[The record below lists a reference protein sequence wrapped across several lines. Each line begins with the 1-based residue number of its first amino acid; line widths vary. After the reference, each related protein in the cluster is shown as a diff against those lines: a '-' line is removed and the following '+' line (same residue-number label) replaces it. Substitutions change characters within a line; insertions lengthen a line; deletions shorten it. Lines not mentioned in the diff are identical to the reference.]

1 MEYRVV
7 SEKRI
12 IELWSQV
19 NRLIKAGFVPQGGVS
34 FTGNYY
40 IQAMVKNSKGSK
52 GVFQN
57 I

>member
-1 MEYRVV
+1 MEYRIV
-7 SEKRI
+7 SAQRMT
-12 IELWSQV
+12 ELWSQV

-34 FTGNYY
+34 FTGIFY

-52 GVFQN
+52 DVFQN